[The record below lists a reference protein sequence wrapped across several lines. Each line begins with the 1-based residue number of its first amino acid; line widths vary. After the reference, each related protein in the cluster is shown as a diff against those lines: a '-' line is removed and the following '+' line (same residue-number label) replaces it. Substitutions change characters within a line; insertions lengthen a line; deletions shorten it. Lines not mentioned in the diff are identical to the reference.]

1 VEYSDFDL
9 DIERRGEGRYL
20 ARVLDSLGMQ
30 ATHEFTLPFS
40 SLELDNFLL
49 RMGHARGAVRRLES
63 PQTQIA
69 KQMGGRLFDAVV
81 VGPIA
86 TAFAS
91 SLKEARTAEKGLRIR
106 LRLTHAPELCD
117 IPWEFLYDRGR
128 NKFLGLSRETPIV
141 RFLELPDSPRPLI
154 VKPPLAALVMI
165 SSPSDYQQLDVE
177 KEWNQLAEALRELAE
192 AGYLTV
198 DRLPVATLGQLRRQ
212 LSEGEYHIF
221 HYVGHAGFM
230 EDVQDGALV
239 LTDEKGRGRV
249 VGGQDLGVLLGDHP
263 SLRLVVLN
271 ACEGARAGKADPFA
285 GCAQSLVQQG
295 IPAVIAMQ
303 FEISDGAAIAFS
315 HEFYDALA
323 AGLPVDAALVE
334 ARKAIFAGDTQ
345 IEWGT
350 PVLHMRTE
358 DGRVFDVAEP
368 SNRRQLKE
376 MWVKASNS
384 LDTQRWSEAVDAL
397 RALLAL
403 DPGARDPTRG
413 SAGDLLARALRQKE
427 KAALPPPPGMRPRQS
442 TAPH

>member
-1 VEYSDFDL
+1 
-9 DIERRGEGRYL
+9 
-20 ARVLDSLGMQ
+20 
-30 ATHEFTLPFS
+30 
-40 SLELDNFLL
+40 
-49 RMGHARGAVRRLES
+49 
-63 PQTQIA
+63 
-69 KQMGGRLFDAVV
+69 
-81 VGPIA
+81 
-86 TAFAS
+86 
-91 SLKEARTAEKGLRIR
+91 
-106 LRLTHAPELCD
+106 
-117 IPWEFLYDRGR
+117 
-128 NKFLGLSRETPIV
+128 
-141 RFLELPDSPRPLI
+141 
-154 VKPPLAALVMI
+154 
-165 SSPSDYQQLDVE
+165 
-177 KEWNQLAEALRELAE
+177 
-192 AGYLTV
+192 
-198 DRLPVATLGQLRRQ
+198 
-212 LSEGEYHIF
+212 
-221 HYVGHAGFM
+221 
-230 EDVQDGALV
+230 
-239 LTDEKGRGRV
+239 
-249 VGGQDLGVLLGDHP
+249 
-263 SLRLVVLN
+263 
-271 ACEGARAGKADPFA
+271 
-285 GCAQSLVQQG
+285 
-295 IPAVIAMQ
+295 MQ